1 MKDPEISACI
11 ELIHFVILSC
21 TARRKT
27 GRPPR
32 IHGLLLCLYLLVNL
46 FTAKSHVHL
55 LTPPPGWKLPLPLP
69 IYKSIYLL
77 TEILLGLY
85 EAHPLNQFQS
95 YQYHSFTRK
104 FRSCKA
110 KVPRNSNCN
119 HTIDTDWTL
128 PAILSK
134 CFCCCVMVALYV
146 MVC

>member
-1 MKDPEISACI
+1 MKDPGISACI

-46 FTAKSHVHL
+46 FTARSHVHL
-55 LTPPPGWKLPLPLP
+55 LTPPPGWKLPLTLL

-77 TEILLGLY
+77 TEILFGLY
-85 EAHPLNQFQS
+85 EAHPPNQFQP

-110 KVPRNSNCN
+110 NVARNCSCN
-119 HTIDTDWTL
+119 HTINTDWAL
-128 PAILSK
+128 MQFCQSF
-134 CFCCCVMVALYV
+134 FCCCVMVALYV